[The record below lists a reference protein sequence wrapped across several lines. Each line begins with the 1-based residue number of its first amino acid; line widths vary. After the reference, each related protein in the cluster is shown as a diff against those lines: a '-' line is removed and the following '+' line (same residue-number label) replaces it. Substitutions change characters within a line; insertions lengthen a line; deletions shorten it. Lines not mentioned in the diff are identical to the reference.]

1 MCSYRK
7 TPKQCLKRNSSYFAT
22 DDIGRSSGAE
32 PQVYKAEQ
40 LANCFKIDSK
50 SSTNSTTSELPKHKA
65 TRHAMIEIQKA
76 PSLDDSRTPAAYST
90 PMEAKPVSSD
100 DVNETSAAVVPPA
113 KPSLSR
119 ADTHILQGASGEETT
134 PDAAARSTQSGS
146 DDAMDEDSHTTTA
159 DKTADL
165 TGDSSALDKA
175 ADEEAAPMD
184 TDDAVDEAPAPPPPA
199 GPPPI
204 DILISFDTTGSMSYF
219 LDEVKHRINDVITRL
234 FSDIPRLKIGVIAH
248 GDYCDESVYY
258 LTQSIELTN
267 DVTALCDFVTNVEGT
282 GGGDFPECYELIL
295 RQARQVTWT
304 PTSRRA
310 LIMIGDAC
318 PHTLQELREQKREVI
333 HWAHEANQLHTE
345 QVSHG

>member
-1 MCSYRK
+1 
-7 TPKQCLKRNSSYFAT
+7 
-22 DDIGRSSGAE
+22 
-32 PQVYKAEQ
+32 
-40 LANCFKIDSK
+40 
-50 SSTNSTTSELPKHKA
+50 
-65 TRHAMIEIQKA
+65 
-76 PSLDDSRTPAAYST
+76 
-90 PMEAKPVSSD
+90 
-100 DVNETSAAVVPPA
+100 
-113 KPSLSR
+113 
-119 ADTHILQGASGEETT
+119 
-134 PDAAARSTQSGS
+134 
-146 DDAMDEDSHTTTA
+146 
-159 DKTADL
+159 
-165 TGDSSALDKA
+165 
-175 ADEEAAPMD
+175 
-184 TDDAVDEAPAPPPPA
+184 
-199 GPPPI
+199 
-204 DILISFDTTGSMSYF
+204 MSYF

-282 GGGDFPECYELIL
+282 GGGDFAECYELIL

-345 QVSHG
+345 QVSHAAIRTASNVRTRVSTRAKSSTNQIAQVYSPKSSPNAH